1 MLSMVL
7 LFYMNTGCDVIMSEA
22 FRLMIAHALC
32 YTTFLFIWIKAMNV
46 KEPRMPTL

>member
-1 MLSMVL
+1 MLL
-7 LFYMNTGCDVIMSEA
+7 LFYKNTGYDVIMSEA